1 MYLSSVTTKTQPSYN
16 LVHDAEAA
24 AALLSPMR
32 MKILEHLKEPD
43 SASGLARKLNMN
55 RQQLNYHLKELE
67 KNKLVELIEE
77 KKKGNCIERI
87 VRATAKSYLIC
98 MDTFPEAGADLVK
111 DKFSSTYLVAAAAQT
126 IREVAGLQELAA
138 KANKK
143 LSTFSLQ
150 AAVSFADP
158 ADLNAFTEELSD
170 TIARLVT
177 KYHAGN
183 DPAARNYCFS
193 LFAHPSKGSKP
204 GGHG

>member
-1 MYLSSVTTKTQPSYN
+1 
-16 LVHDAEAA
+16 
-24 AALLSPMR
+24 MR

-67 KNKLVELIEE
+67 KNKLLELVEE

-87 VRATAKSYLIC
+87 VRATAKAYLIC
-98 MDTFPEAGADLVK
+98 MDTFPEASTDEVK

-126 IREVAGLQELAA
+126 IREVAALQELAA

-150 AAVSFADP
+150 AELSFADP
-158 ADLNAFTEELSD
+158 AALNAFTEELAD
-170 TIARLVT
+170 TVARLMT

-183 DPAARNYCFS
+183 DPKARKYRFN
-193 LFAHPSKGSKP
+193 LFAHPTRSDKT
-204 GGHG
+204 